1 MHLTEQTDQ
10 PKPTVFPKCWTSC
23 NNEVNVILK
32 YGKGGGRG
40 GRTSLLQLE
49 FYFDASLFV
58 IYIYVSFFLF
68 LFTWLFVSFFFSTEG
83 NNLSVY
89 EISCYL
95 FVGVCMF
102 NVDLFCGHFCTGRK
116 IFLKTVLL
124 LNGFTSDSLKE
135 IEEKVTYTRTEGKK

>member
-49 FYFDASLFV
+49 FYFDASVFV
-58 IYIYVSFFLF
+58 IYICFSFFLF
-68 LFTWLFVSFFFSTEG
+68 LLVVRF
-83 NNLSVY
+83 
-89 EISCYL
+89 
-95 FVGVCMF
+95 
-102 NVDLFCGHFCTGRK
+102 
-116 IFLKTVLL
+116 LL
-124 LNGFTSDSLKE
+124 LLH
-135 IEEKVTYTRTEGKK
+135 